1 MNVSDAMTY
10 EVRTAL
16 VTDTVSLVMRIM
28 LGARVSG
35 LPVVDA
41 QGALVGI
48 VTEGD
53 LLRRVELETERK
65 RPRWVEILLGPRR
78 MAQEYVGTHSRR
90 IGDLMTTDVLTIE
103 ESEPLANAVSLLE
116 KHHFK
121 RLPVT
126 RQGRLIGILSRAD
139 LMRAFLSKLP
149 GEEPTTNISDADIQ
163 KHIDQEM
170 LRHPWITRSA
180 IQVTV
185 VQGTVDLDGV
195 VTSDAMRDALRVL
208 AENIPG
214 VVGVKDKLALVEPTT
229 GAI

>member
-1 MNVSDAMTY
+1 
-10 EVRTAL
+10 
-16 VTDTVSLVMRIM
+16 
-28 LGARVSG
+28 
-35 LPVVDA
+35 
-41 QGALVGI
+41 
-48 VTEGD
+48 
-53 LLRRVELETERK
+53 
-65 RPRWVEILLGPRR
+65 
-78 MAQEYVGTHSRR
+78 
-90 IGDLMTTDVLTIE
+90 MTTDVLTIE
-103 ESEPLANAVSLLE
+103 ESEPLVNAVALLE

-139 LMRAFLSKLP
+139 LMRTFLGKLP
-149 GEEPTTNISDADIQ
+149 CEEPAANLSDADIQ

-185 VQGTVDLDGV
+185 VKGTVDLDGV
-195 VTSDAMRDALRVL
+195 VTSDAMRDALRVM